1 MLSDNFNA
9 HLNSIFTFIFE
20 NYKQLL
26 LFILVFIII
35 FIVEYITNI
44 NALMYGV
51 TQIPGV
57 SGATPQAEHKKNHV
71 NRKKRKI
78 KK

>member
-20 NYKQLL
+20 NYKQIVLL
-26 LFILVFIII
+26 ILVFIII

-44 NALMYGV
+44 NALIYGV
-51 TQIPGV
+51 TQMPGV
-57 SGATPQAEHKKNHV
+57 SGVTPPSLQVKSHV
-71 NRKKRKI
+71 NRKKRKT
-78 KK
+78 KR

>member
-20 NYKQLL
+20 NYKQIVLL
-26 LFILVFIII
+26 ILVFIII

-44 NALMYGV
+44 NALIYGV
-51 TQIPGV
+51 TQMPGV
-57 SGATPQAEHKKNHV
+57 SGATPPSLHVKSHV
-71 NRKKRKI
+71 NRKKRKT
-78 KK
+78 KR